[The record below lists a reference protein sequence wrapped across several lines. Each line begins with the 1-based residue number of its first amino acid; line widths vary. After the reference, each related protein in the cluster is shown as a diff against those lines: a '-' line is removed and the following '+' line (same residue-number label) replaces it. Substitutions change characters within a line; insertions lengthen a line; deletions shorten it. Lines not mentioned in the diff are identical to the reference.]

1 MSVQSHNHEF
11 VAFEVTVKEFY
22 DYRLYYDMI
31 DDVKIANGT
40 YVSYR
45 NIIYNYINPKIGN
58 MKINCV
64 RRDTLIE
71 VRPRPLPDFVIEECM
86 IFFRLSHQ
94 KLMYC

>member
-11 VAFEVTVKEFY
+11 VAFEVTVKKFY

-45 NIIYNYINPKIGN
+45 NIIYK
-58 MKINCV
+58 
-64 RRDTLIE
+64 LI
-71 VRPRPLPDFVIEECM
+71 LKLVI
-86 IFFRLSHQ
+86 
-94 KLMYC
+94 

>member
-45 NIIYNYINPKIGN
+45 NIIYNYINPKIN
-58 MKINCV
+58 SV